1 MVILEIA
8 MSAIVLL
15 LTVLFATPTFAAADK
30 GSDKR
35 AVAASKRRL
44 PIDTSWEKIR
54 DFDIES

>member
-1 MVILEIA
+1 